1 MCSPNAGPRERE
13 LYRKWKEN
21 NPDTPFPISPVQK
34 DPTTSKPK
42 STTRKRKGLFAPM
55 TDPNFNLGVIKPSA
69 SIMQSKESLATRTTG
84 SYKKNLL
91 GE

>member
-34 DPTTSKPK
+34 DPTTNKTK
-42 STTRKRKGLFAPM
+42 STTRKRNRERAKFLC
-55 TDPNFNLGVIKPSA
+55 
-69 SIMQSKESLATRTTG
+69 SIWLRKKVDRTTTKVRI
-84 SYKKNLL
+84 YRAEKNLKCCD
-91 GE
+91 